1 MKQEGRNEK
10 GFTLIELIV
19 AIAIIGILSGIGFVA
34 LRAGGSQ
41 LALDRAAHQVA
52 QDIRRAMGYT
62 LEARPDPGLCTG
74 ANEKFIGY
82 GIRFHYVNTPT
93 SYMIFANCKNTSND
107 KEIVKELETVNL
119 DKGVKVSNIQ
129 FTPGPVGDPTPFRGT
144 RISFRPP
151 DPTTQISWDHTN
163 NNVNERDEVAL
174 TLQLEGNPSQTRT
187 VTVTN
192 KGVIEIQ

>member
-1 MKQEGRNEK
+1 MR

-19 AIAIIGILSGIGFVA
+19 VTAVIGVVSGVV
-34 LRAGGSQ
+34 LAGVKTGEQS
-41 LALDRAAHQVA
+41 LLLDRAAHAVA
-52 QDIRRAMGYT
+52 QDIRQTVDYT
-62 LEARPDPGLCTG
+62 MRARPDPGLCTG

-82 GIRFHYVNTPT
+82 GIRFHSVNTPT
-93 SYMIFANCKNTSND
+93 SYIIFANCKNTNNN

-151 DPTTQISWDHTN
+151 DPTTQISWDQSN
-163 NNVNERDEVAL
+163 NTVNERDKVAV
-174 TLQLEGNPSQTRT
+174 TLQLENDPSRTRIIT
-187 VTVTN
+187 ITN
-192 KGVIEIQ
+192 KGVIEVQ